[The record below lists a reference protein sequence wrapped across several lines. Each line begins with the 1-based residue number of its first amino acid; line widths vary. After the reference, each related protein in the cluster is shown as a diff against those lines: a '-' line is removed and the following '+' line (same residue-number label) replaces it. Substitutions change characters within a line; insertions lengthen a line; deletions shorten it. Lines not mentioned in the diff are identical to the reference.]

1 MAQTPADAQQ
11 PIHSPVPPA
20 EDGSK
25 AALGYAYLRILAS
38 EASFACSLVGQH
50 ADGCGVDVRL
60 HVREQ
65 LDPQAQLNDFG
76 LDVQL
81 RATCRGLPIV
91 DNKLLFSLEVDRY
104 DALRS
109 AVAERPRFIVL
120 LSLPTDFAA
129 GDELSAVDLVAQR
142 RGRWLCLSG
151 APQTS
156 NSTAIPVRFPAWNV
170 LTPAALR
177 EIARRVSLGLRF
189 FHEQ

>member
-11 PIHSPVPPA
+11 PIYPPAAPA

-25 AALGYAYLRILAS
+25 AALGYAYLRMLAS
-38 EASFACSLVGQH
+38 EASFGCSLAGQH
-50 ADGCGVDVRL
+50 ADRCGVDVLL

-65 LDPQAQLNDFG
+65 LDSQAQLDDFS
-76 LDVQL
+76 LDFQL
-81 RATCRGLPIV
+81 RASCRGLPIV

-104 DALRS
+104 EALRS
-109 AVAERPRFIVL
+109 PVAERPRFLVL
-120 LSLPTDFAA
+120 LSLPTDFSA
-129 GDELSAVDLVAQR
+129 GDELSAEDLIAQR

-156 NSTAIPVRFPAWNV
+156 NTTAVPVRFPAWNV
-170 LTPAALR
+170 LTPTALR
-177 EIARRVSLGLRF
+177 EIARRVSLGWRF